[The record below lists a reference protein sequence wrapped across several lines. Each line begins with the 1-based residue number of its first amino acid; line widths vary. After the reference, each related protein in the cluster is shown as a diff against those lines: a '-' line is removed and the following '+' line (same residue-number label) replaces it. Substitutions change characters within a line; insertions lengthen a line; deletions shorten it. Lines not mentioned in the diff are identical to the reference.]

1 MINEVHVSKKIRKKM
16 EEAGVDAG
24 LTLDILNN
32 YNRGRYDHVRP
43 LKADSLPEPDGK
55 RIVDVRSEVSWKL
68 DKETARMRCAKI
80 DPNID
85 PEEYGKADEDGRSVV
100 FDREALQRLG
110 RRLLL
115 YVSYG
120 ILNGGSATSYF
131 DRRKNSSFHSGLFDQ
146 TMELFGPFAEKYAGK
161 SKGVTPGFV
170 NPDGTGG
177 LSFIELTMRS
187 LLVAA
192 LRYRREFGRTSA
204 DDARRQGTAAPADS
218 VLEPLFPMF
227 QMTSVRNNT
236 EILKAYEQF
245 RRSPC
250 LEPLIEETGLNITE
264 VLTGVQPLI
273 AAYTHSEEGTPKFLF
288 TRAYGKKDEILPL
301 PGGHGQN
308 FFVLKEVY
316 TKLYEMGK
324 RFVYLTNV
332 DNLGSTVDPVSIALM
347 ALSGKQAGFDFSY
360 RTPVDVKGGIL
371 VEDRHYGLTCADIGP
386 AISKDEVFSY
396 EASGTPVLFNCA
408 TGLFSLEYLVPR
420 LDEIAERLPVRF
432 SDQNKDAGKYSQ
444 AEQVTWEVLSLLDDF
459 LVFAV
464 DKYERFLAAK
474 LFLENLLTSG
484 IGLDVLG
491 DEKFHDVAEKLHHG
505 LVRKLETDYG
515 MKQVG
520 GVWMPMTPEELA
532 G

>member
-1 MINEVHVSKKIRKKM
+1 MINEVHVSRKIRKKM
-16 EEAGVDAG
+16 EEAGVDAA
-24 LTLDILNN
+24 LTQEIINN
-32 YNRGRYDHVRP
+32 YNRGKYDHVRP
-43 LKADSLPEPDGK
+43 IKADSLPEPDGK
-55 RIVDVRSEVSWKL
+55 RIVDVRSDISWKVEKR
-68 DKETARMRCAKI
+68 DAQKRCAAI
-80 DPNID
+80 DPSVD
-85 PEEYGKADEDGRSVV
+85 PEAYGKTNEDGGTLD
-100 FDREALQRLG
+100 FDRESLIRLG
-110 RRLLL
+110 RRLLP

-131 DRRKNSSFHSGLFDQ
+131 DRQKNSSFHKKLFDQ
-146 TMELFGPFAEKYAGK
+146 TYELFNTFFGKYAGK

-187 LLVAA
+187 LLVGA
-192 LRYRREFGRTSA
+192 LRYKREVERE
-204 DDARRQGTAAPADS
+204 AALKPSPD
-218 VLEPLFPMF
+218 VQPLFPMF
-227 QMTSVRNNT
+227 QMTSVRNDQ
-236 EILKAYEQF
+236 EIRKAYEAY
-245 RRSPC
+245 RRSPY
-250 LEPLIEETGLNITE
+250 LAPLIEETGLDITD

-273 AAYTHSEEGTPKFLF
+273 AAYTHSDEGTPKFIF

-316 TKLYEMGK
+316 TKLYETGK

-332 DNLGSTVDPVSIALM
+332 DNLGSTVDPLSIALM

-371 VEDRHYGLTCADIGP
+371 VRDKHYGITCADIGP
-386 AISKDEVFSY
+386 AISKEEVFEY
-396 EASGTPVLFNCA
+396 EASGTPILFNCA
-408 TGLFSLEYLVPR
+408 TGLFNLEYLVSR
-420 LDEIAERLPVRF
+420 LDEIAEKLPVRF

-444 AEQVTWEVLSLLDDF
+444 AEQVTWEVLSMLDDF

-484 IGLDVLG
+484 IGLDAIE
-491 DEKFHDVAEKLHHG
+491 DENFRGVAEKLHKG
-505 LVRKLETDYG
+505 LVKKLETDYG
-515 MKQVG
+515 MKRED
-520 GVWMPMTPEELA
+520 GVWKPVPPDRLSE
-532 G
+532 

>member
-1 MINEVHVSKKIRKKM
+1 MK
-16 EEAGVDAG
+16 EAGVDVG
-24 LTLDILNN
+24 LTMEILNN
-32 YNRGRYDHVRP
+32 YNKGKYDHVRP

-68 DKETARMRCAKI
+68 DEETARMRCAKI
-80 DPNID
+80 DPGID
-85 PEEYGKADEDGRSVV
+85 PEQFGKLKGDERSIA
-100 FDREALQRLG
+100 FDRKALHRLG
-110 RRLLL
+110 RRLLP

-131 DRRKNSSFHSGLFDQ
+131 DRRKNGSFHSGLFDQ
-146 TMELFGPFAEKYAGK
+146 SKDLFEPFAEKYAGK

-192 LRYRREFGRTSA
+192 LRYRREFGGAS
-204 DDARRQGTAAPADS
+204 ADS
-218 VLEPLFPMF
+218 VLRPLFPMF
-227 QMTSVRNNT
+227 QMTSVRNNR
-236 EILKAYEQF
+236 EIEKAYEQF

-264 VLTGVQPLI
+264 VLTGVQPLV
-273 AAYTHSEEGTPKFLF
+273 AAYTHSEEGKPKFLF
-288 TRAYGKKDEILPL
+288 TRAYGKMDEILPL

-347 ALSGKQAGFDFSY
+347 VLSGKQAGFDFSY

-396 EASGTPVLFNCA
+396 EAAGTPVLFNCA

-484 IGLDVLG
+484 IGLDAVE
-491 DEKFHDVAEKLHHG
+491 DNKFHDVAEKLHHG

-515 MKQVG
+515 MKRVNGAWQ
-520 GVWMPMTPEELA
+520 PMTPEELA
-532 G
+532 K